1 MSPSALIKTV
11 TDHFPAAI
19 STSHT
24 YRGDP
29 TVVLRRK
36 FLLEVA
42 RFLREEPVLCMNFLM
57 DLTAVDYSTFGKRPT
72 PAFFASSGVAVSPS
86 AQIPDDDTWPGPPDQ
101 SRFAVVYHFY
111 SMTHKHRLRLVV
123 PVEGAAAEVDSLT
136 SLWPGAD
143 WLEREVW
150 DMFGIVFRGH
160 PNLKRILMYEGF
172 EGHPL
177 RKDYPVN
184 KRQPLI
190 GDAASNRRPGVV
202 METEPTPETKPPPR
216 NGTTELETRDMM
228 LNIGPAH
235 PAMHGIIHIVAK
247 LDGERVRDAEVEIG
261 YLHRG
266 FEKMAEVVDYNGVIP
281 YTDRL
286 NYVSPLINNMGYCMA
301 VEKLLGISVPER
313 CQYSRV
319 ILSEISRITD
329 HLTCVGASAMELGA
343 FTVFL
348 YMIKAREYLW
358 ELVES
363 VTGARLTV
371 SYGRVGGVKADLPED
386 FAEPCRKA
394 FAETRKVLAE
404 ADGLLTRNRIFVD
417 RMSGTGVISAA
428 DAISYGITGPF
439 LRATGADYDVRK
451 DCPYAVYDR
460 LPFDVPVGSRGD
472 NMDRYLVRMEEM
484 EQSMRIVETALR
496 DIPAGPV
503 QVDGEAGRPMPAA
516 GMVDLAKVGNIAAI
530 SGRCAV
536 PDPTL
541 EGSGRAQHPSI
552 ATTEKRAFLPPKEDT
567 YGNIEG
573 LMQHFK
579 LVMFGHGV
587 RPPQGEAYFPVE
599 GANGE
604 LGFYVVSDG
613 AACAYRVRVR
623 PPCFAI
629 MSALPKLLIGDM
641 MADIV
646 PTFGSVNM
654 IGGELDR

>member
-1 MSPSALIKTV
+1 MNTPSLIGSITER
-11 TDHFPAAI
+11 FPEAVSA
-19 STSHT
+19 SHS
-24 YRGDP
+24 YRGDD
-29 TVVLRRK
+29 TLVLRRES
-36 FLLEVA
+36 LLEVA
-42 RFLREEPVLCMNFLM
+42 RFLKDDEAWQMNYLT
-57 DLTAVDYSTFGKRPT
+57 DLTAVDYSAFGNRPV
-72 PAFFASSGVAVSPS
+72 PAFFASSGVSARPSP
-86 AQIPDDDTWPGPPDQ
+86 QIPDENPWPGPPDP

-111 SMTHKHRLRLVV
+111 STAHKHRLRLVI
-123 PVEGAAAEVDSLT
+123 PLREEDAQLHSLI
-136 SLWPGAD
+136 SLWPGAG

-150 DMFGIVFRGH
+150 DMFGIKFPGN
-160 PNLKRILMYEGF
+160 PDLKRILMYEEF

-177 RKDYPVN
+177 RKDFPVK

-190 GDAASNRRPGVV
+190 GPGKIVPAETKRQSASRERN
-202 METEPTPETKPPPR
+202 PTPSSGPHD
-216 NGTTELETRDMM
+216 LETRDML

-235 PAMHGIIHIVAK
+235 PAMHGIIRIVAK
-247 LDGERVRDAEVEIG
+247 LDGEKIQEAEVEIG

-266 FEKMAEVVDYNGVIP
+266 FEKMAETVDYNGVIP

-286 NYVSPLINNMGYCMA
+286 NYVSPLINNMGYCMT

-313 CQYSRV
+313 CHYVRV

-358 ELVES
+358 DLVEK
-363 VTGARLTV
+363 VTGARMTV
-371 SYGRVGGVKADLPED
+371 TYCRVGGVKADLPAD

-394 FAETRKVLAE
+394 FQETRKVLVE
-404 ADGLLTRNRIFVD
+404 ADGLLTRNRIFAD
-417 RMSGTGVISAA
+417 RMTGTGVITAA

-439 LRATGADYDVRK
+439 LRASGTGYDVRK

-460 LPFDVPVGSRGD
+460 LPFDVPVGTRGD
-472 NMDRYLVRMEEM
+472 NMDRFLVRMEEM

-496 DIPAGPV
+496 DIPGGPV
-503 QVDGEAGRPMPAA
+503 QVNPETGRPIPAA
-516 GMVDLAKVGNIAAI
+516 EMVDLAKVGNIASI
-530 SGRCAV
+530 SGGRAVTCA
-536 PDPTL
+536 TL
-541 EGSGRAQHPSI
+541 EGSGRAQHSSI
-552 ATTEKRAFLPPKEDT
+552 ATAEKRVFIPAKEDA

-573 LMQHFK
+573 LMQQFK
-579 LVMFGHGV
+579 LVMFGHGI
-587 RPPQGEAYFPVE
+587 RPPKGEAYFPVE

-613 AACAYRVRVR
+613 TGSPYRVRVR

-629 MSALPKLLIGDM
+629 MSALHKLLVGEM
-641 MADIV
+641 MADMI